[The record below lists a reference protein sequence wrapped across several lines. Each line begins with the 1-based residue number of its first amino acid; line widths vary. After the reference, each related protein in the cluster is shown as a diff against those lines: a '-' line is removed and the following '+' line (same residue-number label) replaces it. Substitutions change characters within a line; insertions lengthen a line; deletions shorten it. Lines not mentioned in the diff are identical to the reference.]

1 MVEQH
6 AATDE
11 TRPLLGDESSL
22 RNPACSQ
29 QKKFMIL
36 TMCAIFVLA
45 ADIGAFVS
53 LAPETAIYERII
65 CRNQGILSDSVDTPL
80 VGVPPANPND
90 PCKSESVQAELAL
103 IKGYKD
109 MFEVLPSILLSLPY
123 GVLSDH
129 WGRKPVLLL
138 GIVGI
143 VLGEMWIRLVAFFPN
158 VFPLRLIWMSGL
170 FRIIGGGDQTLVT
183 IALVMVADVFSEEER
198 TTALFRLQ
206 SCAIVAEILATPLS
220 AWLMQFDYWLP
231 YTLGFFI
238 IVLGCTPSLF
248 LPDTLQEAKAN
259 KTRWLEAANAASRE
273 TCDTVGIDSNVAD
286 ANVDAPAKRSV
297 LQEFADQAG
306 EFVRSTQFIWRNIS
320 VLLIILSL
328 LVAMLSR
335 SSSIVLIQYVSKRFH
350 WSIAR
355 SSLLISIRGVFTLLN
370 YLVIMP
376 GVSFAAT
383 QYLNMHG
390 ARRDYNITLGSGIL
404 MVLGFGLIG
413 LAPLP
418 PFLILGVITL
428 SLSTAFGITARS
440 LVTSLVAPDHV
451 GTLYSAITISQSIGI
466 LVAGPLFAYLFRT
479 GLHLGGGWMGLPFV
493 QAGLLSFI
501 ATVAVACVRVPSP
514 TCPAVEEEEHLL
526 P

>member
-6 AATDE
+6 ADTDE
-11 TRPLLGDESSL
+11 TRPLLADESSL
-22 RNPACSQ
+22 RTPACSQ

-45 ADIGAFVS
+45 AEIGTFVS

-143 VLGEMWIRLVAFFPN
+143 VLGEMWIRLVA
-158 VFPLRLIWMSGL
+158 
-170 FRIIGGGDQTLVT
+170 
-183 IALVMVADVFSEEER
+183 LVMVADVFSEEER

-259 KTRWLEAANAASRE
+259 KARWLEVANAASGE
-273 TCDTVGIDSNVAD
+273 TCDTVHIDGNVAD
-286 ANVDAPAKRSV
+286 ANIEAPAKRSV
-297 LQEFADQAG
+297 LQEFVDQTV

-320 VLLIILSL
+320 VLLIVLSL

-355 SSLLISIRGVFTLLN
+355 RMSAKLLMTEQSSLLISIRGVFTLLN

-428 SLSTAFGITARS
+428 SLSTAFSITARS

-501 ATVAVACVRVPSP
+501 ATVAVTCVRVPSP